1 MQIKSIFTR
10 KDFSLSL
17 VLKGRVFRTW
27 GWPISILE
35 TSKGLGTNA
44 LSFIWLKSESGRYL
58 KVESS
63 ILAGDSNFFRS
74 ISKLY
79 LISISNFITIVWLV
93 DLKVKL
99 PFELTFKSYVVSA

>member
-44 LSFIWLKSESGRYL
+44 FSFIGLKSESGRYL
-58 KVESS
+58 E
-63 ILAGDSNFFRS
+63 GREFDSRWGLEFFS
-74 ISKLY
+74 EH
-79 LISISNFITIVWLV
+79 F
-93 DLKVKL
+93 
-99 PFELTFKSYVVSA
+99 

>member
-27 GWPISILE
+27 EWPISILE

-58 KVESS
+58 E
-63 ILAGDSNFFRS
+63 GREFDSRWGLEFFS
-74 ISKLY
+74 EH
-79 LISISNFITIVWLV
+79 F
-93 DLKVKL
+93 
-99 PFELTFKSYVVSA
+99 

>member
-58 KVESS
+58 E
-63 ILAGDSNFFRS
+63 GQEFDSRWGLEFFS
-74 ISKLY
+74 EH
-79 LISISNFITIVWLV
+79 F
-93 DLKVKL
+93 
-99 PFELTFKSYVVSA
+99 